1 MDKKNMLI
9 GGALMV
15 CAIGFL
21 IYGNRFAPPPPATLP
36 SATQTAPEAGPSG
49 TPSSPGAAGAPAFS
63 ASPSS
68 TNNATFAA
76 IIKDNTDAR
85 VTTLRNE
92 FVEVRLTDFGAAVR
106 DVAFLKYPAVQGQPA
121 PFVFNQLHADPML
134 AFVDFPGLDRSV
146 RFERVSANSTEVVF
160 QLILENRIEV
170 TRRYSIRP
178 AGATLAESEDPYEI
192 RHETTFRNLTDQT
205 IALPRAAVSLGTA
218 APFSALDYG
227 QYLNVGFF
235 DGEDFRFNERSEL
248 QGGGFMTNFGVGD
261 RNPKP
266 FIEQPGNVIWATVKN
281 QFFAAILTLD
291 QPGVGIVTRRVE
303 LPPFPGS
310 TQTNIGVA
318 GSARIDLK
326 ALAPQGSSTF
336 SGDFYVGP
344 KEYKRLSGFEQK
356 QDKIMQFDRY
366 FFNRMLLSGYV
377 GPFLLTLL
385 HSAHSVVPS
394 WGWSI
399 VLMTLF
405 LKIITLPFTLAA
417 SRASKRM
424 QKLQPQIQ
432 AVREK
437 FKDNPQKLNQA
448 TMEIFKE
455 NKVNPVGG
463 CLPILITI
471 PLFVGF
477 FAMLQSASEL
487 RFAPFLWANDLSAP
501 DTVARIFGF
510 PLNIMPL
517 LMGVTMVVQMRL
529 TPTPTTD
536 NMQMK
541 IMQFM
546 PIMFTLFCY
555 NFSCALALYSTVN
568 GLFTIVQQL
577 AVNKFTKDE
586 PIAGAA
592 AAAAAKP
599 AGGNPW
605 KKTKNVTPKK
615 KG

>member
-21 IYGNRFAPPPPATLP
+21 IYGNRFAPPPPAPLP
-36 SATQTAPEAGPSG
+36 SATQTAPEASPTG
-49 TPSSPGAAGAPAFS
+49 TPSSPGATGAPAFS
-63 ASPSS
+63 APTSS
-68 TNNATFAA
+68 TSNATFAA
-76 IIKDNTDAR
+76 IIKDNSEAR

-106 DVAFLKYPAVQGQPA
+106 DVAFLKYPAVQGEPE

-160 QLILENRIEV
+160 KLILENRIEV
-170 TRRYSIRP
+170 TRRYSIHP
-178 AGATLAESEDPYEI
+178 AGATLAENQDPYQI

-248 QGGGFMTNFGVGD
+248 EGGGFLTNFGVGD

-266 FIEQPGNVIWATVKN
+266 FIEQPGNVVWATVKN

-303 LPPFPGS
+303 LPPFAGS

-326 ALAPQGSSTF
+326 ALAPQGSSNFT
-336 SGDFYVGP
+336 GDFYVGP

-356 QDKIMQFDRY
+356 QDKVMQFDRY

-487 RFAPFLWANDLSAP
+487 RFAPFLWAHDLSAP

-568 GLFTIVQQL
+568 GLFTIIQQL
-577 AVNKFTKDE
+577 AVNKFSKDE
-586 PIAGAA
+586 PIAAV
-592 AAAAAKP
+592 AAAAKP
-599 AGGNPW
+599 TGGNPW

>member
-21 IYGNRFAPPPPATLP
+21 IYGNRFAPPPPAPLP
-36 SATQTAPEAGPSG
+36 SATQTAPEAGPTG
-49 TPSSPGAAGAPAFS
+49 TASSPGAPGAPAFT
-63 ASPSS
+63 APATS
-68 TNNATFAA
+68 TSNATFAA
-76 IIKDNTDAR
+76 IIRDNTEAR
-85 VTTLRNE
+85 VTLLRNE

-106 DVAFLKYPAVQGQPA
+106 DVAFLKYPAVQGEKA

-160 QLILENRIEV
+160 QVILENRIEV
-170 TRRYSIRP
+170 TRRYSIHP
-178 AGATLAESEDPYEI
+178 KGATLAENQDPYEI

-248 QGGGFMTNFGVGD
+248 EGGGFMTNFGVGD

-303 LPPFPGS
+303 LPPFAGS

-326 ALAPQGSSTF
+326 ALAPQGTSSF
-336 SGDFYVGP
+336 GGDFYVGP

-356 QDKIMQFDRY
+356 QDKVMQFDRY

-377 GPFLLTLL
+377 GPFLLTLM

-432 AVREK
+432 VVREK
-437 FKDNPQKLNQA
+437 YKDNPQKLNQA

-546 PIMFTLFCY
+546 PIIFTLFCY

-568 GLFTIVQQL
+568 GLFTIIQQL
-577 AVNKFTKDE
+577 AVNKFSKDE
-586 PIAGAA
+586 PIASAA
-592 AAAAAKP
+592 AAVAKP

>member
-21 IYGNRFAPPPPATLP
+21 IYGNRFAPPPPAPLP

>member
-21 IYGNRFAPPPPATLP
+21 IYGNRFAPPPPAPLP

-592 AAAAAKP
+592 AAAKP